1 MSNPARSRDADIS
14 THNADISAQAQGCY
28 LEITD
33 GYTTG
38 LSLAAVGVARGWK
51 SAVQTAC

>member
-38 LSLAAVGVARGWK
+38 LSLAAVGVARG
-51 SAVQTAC
+51 